1 MRMPEA
7 LFEHL
12 PGVIKN
18 YVWPGEVYTV
28 VDEMRYVLYLN
39 QVPDR
44 TTRKSP
50 GAQQPSTRMIL

>member
-1 MRMPEA
+1 MRMPKA

-12 PGVIKN
+12 PGVKKN

-28 VDEMRYVLYLN
+28 VDEMRYVLSLN

-44 TTRKSP
+44 TTRKNP

>member
-7 LFEHL
+7 LLEHL

-28 VDEMRYVLYLN
+28 VDEMRYVLSLN

-50 GAQQPSTRMIL
+50 ALQQPSTRMIL

>member
-1 MRMPEA
+1 MRRPEA

-28 VDEMRYVLYLN
+28 VDEIRYVLFLN

>member
-28 VDEMRYVLYLN
+28 WTKCGTSC
-39 QVPDR
+39 P
-44 TTRKSP
+44 
-50 GAQQPSTRMIL
+50 